1 SHVLSSMANPSV
13 NTLFQGQE
21 RTLLRQATSVA
32 GERAIRAD
40 DAMAGYDDA
49 DRVSAGGRAYRA
61 RTARTT
67 SAPRKFCIGD
77 GLAEADAG
85 DRLPHRALKRCA
97 VRSDLDGKVGAHT
110 TEIFP
115 EFVLRLAQQRMPR
128 IPHPIAF
135 DARPILLP
143 SEIDAY

>member
-1 SHVLSSMANPSV
+1 MAKFSV

-21 RTLLRQATSVA
+21 RTLFRQAASVA

-40 DAMAGYDDA
+40 DAVAGYNDA
-49 DRVSAGGRAYRA
+49 DRVSSGGRAHRA

-67 SAPRKFCIGD
+67 SAPRKVCIGN
-77 GLAEADAG
+77 GLAKADIS
-85 DRLPHRALKRCA
+85 DRLPHRALKQCA
-97 VRSDLDGKVGAHT
+97 VRRDLDGKVGART
-110 TEIFP
+110 IEIFP
-115 EFVLRLAQQRMPR
+115 EFALCLAQQRMPR
-128 IPHPIAF
+128 IPHPVAF